1 MQEDHSTLARPRLG
15 FVGHMVGRNPGY
27 ITTQGQILADLFEE
41 AGYSVV
47 SFSPLLNKYR
57 RLVDIIRTLIR
68 QRRNIDVLIIEV
80 YGGPSFIAED
90 IASWLGRRFGHR
102 VVMWL
107 HGGAMPEFMARFP
120 QWARRVIGR
129 ADAIVTPSEFLA
141 RAVAPY
147 GFQAH
152 VIPNVVDLSA
162 YPFRHR
168 QRVSPRLFW
177 MRTFHPFWNPLM
189 AVRVLARLRETIPEA
204 SLVMAGRD
212 KGFEAEA
219 RQLAEQL
226 GLNGVVRFAG
236 FLDLAAKVHEGQAAD
251 IFINT
256 NRIDNMPVAVVEACA
271 LGMPVVATAVG
282 GVPDLLKDGVT
293 GLLVPDDDD
302 QMMVEAIKRLLDDS
316 ELAERLSANGR
327 RLAERSAWRQVRPQ
341 WEQLFADLKA
351 RRSTRKD

>member
-1 MQEDHSTLARPRLG
+1 MKEDHSPRVPPRLG

-47 SFSPLLNKYR
+47 SCSPLLNKYR
-57 RLVDIIRTLIR
+57 RLADIIRTLIR
-68 QRRNIDVLIIEV
+68 QRRNIDVLIVEV

-90 IASWLGRRFGHR
+90 IASWLGRRFGQR

-120 QWARRVIGR
+120 QWTRRVLGR
-129 ADAIVTPSEFLA
+129 ADAVVTPSEFLA
-141 RAVAPY
+141 RAVARY

-189 AVRVLARLRETIPEA
+189 AVRVLAHLRAMIPEA

-226 GLNGVVRFAG
+226 GLNGAIRFAG
-236 FLDLAAKVHEGQAAD
+236 FLDMAEKVHEGQAAD

-256 NRIDNMPVAVVEACA
+256 NRVDNMPVAVVEACA
-271 LGMPVVATAVG
+271 LGLPVVATAVG
-282 GVPDLLKDGVT
+282 GIPDLLTDGET

-302 QMMVEAIKRLLDDS
+302 KMMVEAIKRLLNDS
-316 ELAERLSANGR
+316 ELAGRLSANGR
-327 RLAERSAWRQVRPQ
+327 LLAERSAWEQVRPQ
-341 WEQLFADLKA
+341 WEQLFADLMA
-351 RRSTRKD
+351 RRSS

>member
-1 MQEDHSTLARPRLG
+1 MQEDHSTRARPRLG

-57 RLVDIIRTLIR
+57 RLADIIRTLIR
-68 QRRNIDVLIIEV
+68 QRRNIDVLIVEV

-90 IASWLGRRFGHR
+90 IASWLGRRFGQR

-120 QWARRVIGR
+120 QWTRRVLGR
-129 ADAIVTPSEFLA
+129 ADAVVTPSEFLA

-189 AVRVLARLRETIPEA
+189 AVRVLAHLRAMIPEA

-226 GLNGVVRFAG
+226 GLNGAIRFAG
-236 FLDLAAKVHEGQAAD
+236 FLDMAEKVHEGQAAD

-256 NRIDNMPVAVVEACA
+256 NRVDNMPVAVVEACA
-271 LGMPVVATAVG
+271 LGLPVVATAVG
-282 GVPDLLKDGVT
+282 GIPDLLTDGET

-302 QMMVEAIKRLLDDS
+302 KMMVEAIKRLLNDS
-316 ELAERLSANGR
+316 ELAGRLSANGR
-327 RLAERSAWRQVRPQ
+327 HLAERSAWGQVRPR
-341 WEQLFADLKA
+341 WEQLYADLMA
-351 RRSTRKD
+351 RRSS

>member
-1 MQEDHSTLARPRLG
+1 MKEDHQPRARLRLG

-57 RLVDIIRTLIR
+57 RLADIVGTLTR
-68 QRRNIDVLIIEV
+68 QRRNIDVLIVEV
-80 YGGPSFIAED
+80 YGGLSFIAED
-90 IASWLGRRFGHR
+90 IASWLGQRFGHR

-107 HGGAMPEFMARFP
+107 HGGAMPEFMARYP
-120 QWARRVIGR
+120 QWARRVLGR
-129 ADAIVTPSEFLA
+129 ADVIVTPSEFLA

-147 GFQAH
+147 GLQAH

-189 AVRVLARLRETIPEA
+189 AVRVLARLRASVPAA

-219 RQLAEQL
+219 RQLAQQL
-226 GLNGVVRFAG
+226 GLNGAVRFAG
-236 FLDLAAKVHEGQAAD
+236 FLDMVEKVREGQAAD

-256 NRIDNMPVAVVEACA
+256 NRVDNMPVAVLEACA
-271 LGMPVVATAVG
+271 MGLPVVATAVG
-282 GVPDLLKDGVT
+282 GVPDLLKDSET

-302 QMMVEAIKRLLDDS
+302 KMMVEAIKRLLNDS
-316 ELAERLSANGR
+316 ELAGRLSANGR
-327 RLAERSAWRQVRPQ
+327 LLAERSAWEQVRPQ
-341 WEQLFADLKA
+341 WEQLFAELIA
-351 RRSTRKD
+351 RRAS

>member
-1 MQEDHSTLARPRLG
+1 MQEDHSTRARPRLG